1 LRFDGV
7 RIRTVARDYPLH
19 LPSAPMNDARIL
31 IVDDDPDVREA
42 AALALTPHVDG
53 CDEASSP
60 ADAARMVRERCYD
73 AVLLDM
79 NFLAGART
87 GEAGLSALADLRAAD
102 PALGVVFLTAYGGVS
117 LAVQAMKQGGDD
129 FLLKPWRNAQL
140 IAAVRDAVTRTA
152 ARRRAPTLAAVEQ
165 STITEALQRHG
176 GNISRAAT
184 SLGLTRQAL
193 YRRLARDG

>member
-1 LRFDGV
+1 
-7 RIRTVARDYPLH
+7 
-19 LPSAPMNDARIL
+19 MNDARIL
-31 IVDDDPDVREA
+31 IVDDDPDVRQA
-42 AALALTPHVDG
+42 AALALAPHVNG
-53 CDEASSP
+53 CDETTSP
-60 ADAARMVRERCYD
+60 AEAARMAGARRYD

-79 NFLAGART
+79 NFLAGDRN
-87 GEAGLSALADLRAAD
+87 GEAGLAALADLREAD

-140 IAAVRDAVTRTA
+140 IAAVRDAVARTE

-165 STITEALQRHG
+165 STIAEALQRHD
-176 GNISRAAT
+176 GNISRAAA

>member
-1 LRFDGV
+1 M
-7 RIRTVARDYPLH
+7 T
-19 LPSAPMNDARIL
+19 DARIL
-31 IVDDDPDVREA
+31 IVDDDPDIREA
-42 AALALTPHVDG
+42 AALALAPHVG
-53 CDEASSP
+53 SCDEAPAP
-60 ADAARMVRERCYD
+60 ADAAAMVREKSYD

-79 NFLAGART
+79 NFLAGARG
-87 GEAGLSALADLRAAD
+87 GEAGLAALAELRAAD

-140 IAAVRDAVTRTA
+140 VAAVREAIARTE
-152 ARRRAPTLAAVEQ
+152 ARRRAPTLASVER
-165 STITEALQRHG
+165 STIAEALQRHD
-176 GNISRAAT
+176 GNISRAAA

>member
-1 LRFDGV
+1 
-7 RIRTVARDYPLH
+7 
-19 LPSAPMNDARIL
+19 MNDARIL
-31 IVDDDPDVREA
+31 IVDDDPDVRQA
-42 AALALTPHVDG
+42 AALALAPHVNG
-53 CDEASSP
+53 CDEATSP
-60 ADAARMVRERCYD
+60 AEAAQMVRGRRYD

-79 NFLAGART
+79 NFLAGARD
-87 GEAGLSALADLRAAD
+87 GEAGLAALADLRGAD

-140 IAAVRDAVTRTA
+140 IAAVRDAIARTE

-165 STITEALQRHG
+165 STIAEALQRHE
-176 GNISRAAT
+176 GNISRAAA

-193 YRRLARDG
+193 YRRLTRDG

>member
-1 LRFDGV
+1 MKG
-7 RIRTVARDYPLH
+7 
-19 LPSAPMNDARIL
+19 ARIL
-31 IVDDDPDVREA
+31 IVDDDPDIRQA
-42 AALALTPHVDG
+42 AALALAPHVNG
-53 CDEASSP
+53 CDEATAP
-60 ADAARMVRERCYD
+60 AEAAQMVRESRYD

-79 NFLAGART
+79 NFLAGARN
-87 GEAGLSALADLRAAD
+87 GEAGLAAIANLRGAD

-140 IAAVRDAVTRTA
+140 IAAVRDAVARTE
-152 ARRRAPTLAAVEQ
+152 ARRRPSTLAAVEQ
-165 STITEALQRHG
+165 STIAEALQRHE
-176 GNISRAAT
+176 GNISRAAA

>member
-1 LRFDGV
+1 
-7 RIRTVARDYPLH
+7 
-19 LPSAPMNDARIL
+19 MNDARIL
-31 IVDDDPDVREA
+31 IVDDDSGVREA
-42 AALALTPHVDG
+42 AALALAPHVDG

-79 NFLAGART
+79 NFLAGARN
-87 GEAGLSALADLRAAD
+87 GAAGLAALADLRAAD

-117 LAVQAMKQGGDD
+117 LAVQAMKKGGDD

-140 IAAVRDAVTRTA
+140 IAVVREAIARTA

-165 STITEALQRHG
+165 STIAEALQRHD
-176 GNISRAAT
+176 GNISRAAA